1 MNIIVILGKRLN
13 NDGSMTN
20 ELIKRLDLG
29 LNLLNEDIDYIAV
42 CGGIANKIAGVAEAT
57 LMSKYLLDKG
67 IDESKI
73 IIENKSKTTLSNATR
88 LKKILK
94 GKSIDNLYLVS
105 TKYHFER
112 KTYNCFKIFKFFFKN
127 VNIIKE
133 MSE

>member
-13 NDGSMTN
+13 NDGSMTD

-29 LNLLNEDIDYIAV
+29 LNLLNDDIEYVAV
-42 CGGIANKIAGVAEAT
+42 CGGVANKQAGVAEAT
-57 LMSKYLLDKG
+57 LMSKYLVDKG
-67 IDESKI
+67 IDDSKI
-73 IIENKSKTTLSNATR
+73 IVENKSKTTLSNATR

-94 GKSIDNLYLVS
+94 GKTIDNLYLVS

-112 KTYNCFKIFKFFFKN
+112 KTYNCFKIFKFYFKN
-127 VNIIKE
+127 VNIIKC